1 MRRTRPVA
9 SHTFT
14 GMESAVEQQATAAAL
29 YSAEELSARMLEPLT
44 NISRKAGDMERNAP
58 LFHGAGDN
66 PTLF

>member
-1 MRRTRPVA
+1 MKRRPVE
-9 SHTFT
+9 SHTFV
-14 GMESAVEQQATAAAL
+14 GMEAVVEQQATAAAL

-58 LFHGAGDN
+58 LFHGTGSN